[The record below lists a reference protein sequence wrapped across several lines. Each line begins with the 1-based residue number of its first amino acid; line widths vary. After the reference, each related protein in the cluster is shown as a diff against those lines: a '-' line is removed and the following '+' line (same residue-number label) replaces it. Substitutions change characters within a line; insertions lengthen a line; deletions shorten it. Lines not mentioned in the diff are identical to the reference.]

1 MVLTNLTY
9 PFRQN
14 APLGQSGMLN
24 ALGSARAMIEVRN
37 AYPTEADFETAFDLC
52 LYASGPEMWEEA

>member
-1 MVLTNLTY
+1 
-9 PFRQN
+9 
-14 APLGQSGMLN
+14 MLN